1 MVTKMSKASVKTTRM
16 TCKYTN
22 EAVAYNHEEQQNGEW
37 IVVGTRV
44 FELEGLVGKVYEDGD
59 SKVSLAAYGLRALLA
74 DRTSQLREFGPKA
87 VLEGMDGYYDMLKAG
102 AWKATR
108 KAGARAQ
115 PVADM
120 VLVEVVAK
128 LKKCPL
134 AAAEELIRKAPA
146 ETIEA
151 LKAKYAEE
159 YDAIAKKAASTEGA
173 DLDDLIG

>member
-1 MVTKMSKASVKTTRM
+1 MVNKMTKANVKTTRM

-37 IVVGTRV
+37 VVVGTRV
-44 FELEGLVGKVYEDGD
+44 FELAELAAKGYEDGD
-59 SKVSLAAYGLRALLA
+59 STVSLAAYGLRALLA
-74 DRTSQLREFGPKA
+74 DRTSQLRELGPKA
-87 VLEGMDGYYDMLKAG
+87 VLEGMDGYYDLLKAG
-102 AWKATR
+102 QWKATR
-108 KAGARAQ
+108 KAAGGQKR
-115 PVADM
+115 VDM

-134 AAAEELIRKAPA
+134 AAAEELVRKAPA

-151 LKAKYAEE
+151 LKTKYAKE
-159 YDAIAKKAASTEGA
+159 YDAIAKKAADAEGA

>member
-1 MVTKMSKASVKTTRM
+1 MSKANVKTTRM

-37 IVVGTRV
+37 VVVGTRV
-44 FELEGLVGKVYEDGD
+44 FELAELAAKVYEDGD

-74 DRTSQLREFGPKA
+74 DRTSQLRELGPKA
-87 VLEGMDGYYDMLKAG
+87 VLEGMDGYYDLLKAG

-108 KAGARAQ
+108 KAAGRAR
-115 PVADM
+115 VDM

-134 AAAEELIRKAPA
+134 AAAEELVRKAPA

-151 LKAKYAEE
+151 LKAKYAKE
-159 YDAIAKKAASTEGA
+159 YDAIAKKAADAEGA

>member
-1 MVTKMSKASVKTTRM
+1 MSKVNVKTTRM

-22 EAVAYNHEEQQNGEW
+22 ESVVYNHEITVNGNW
-37 IVVGTRV
+37 VVEDTR
-44 FELEGLVGKVYEDGD
+44 EYKLADLVSKVYEDGE

-74 DRTSQLREFGPKA
+74 DRTSQLRELGPKA
-87 VLEGMDGYYDMLKAG
+87 VLEGMDGYYELLQSG

-108 KAGARAQ
+108 KAAGGAKR
-115 PVADM
+115 VDM

-134 AAAEELIRKAPA
+134 AAAEELVRKAPA

-151 LKAKYAEE
+151 LKTKYAKE
-159 YDAIAKKAASTEGA
+159 YEAIAKKADAAGDA
-173 DLDDLIG
+173 DLGDLLG